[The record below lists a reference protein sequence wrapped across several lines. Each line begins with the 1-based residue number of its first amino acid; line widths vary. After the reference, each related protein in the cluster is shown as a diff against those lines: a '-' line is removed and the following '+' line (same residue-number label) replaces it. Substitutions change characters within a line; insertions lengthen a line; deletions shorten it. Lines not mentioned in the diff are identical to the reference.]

1 MESKENR
8 MGAAAAELMKNREAV
23 SQLAQSSDAQ
33 KLRDNQ
39 PDFARG
45 IYYGLLSYFGFSP
58 TNR

>member
-33 KLRDNQ
+33 KLRDGQ
-39 PDFARG
+39 QWFAQG
-45 IYYGLLSYFGFSP
+45 IYYGLLSYFGFAPLS
-58 TNR
+58 